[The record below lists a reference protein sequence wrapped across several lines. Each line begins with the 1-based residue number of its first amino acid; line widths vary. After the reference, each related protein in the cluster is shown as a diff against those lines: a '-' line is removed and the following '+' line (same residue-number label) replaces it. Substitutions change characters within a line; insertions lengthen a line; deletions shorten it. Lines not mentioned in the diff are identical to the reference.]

1 MPKIDKKALG
11 ARIKSL
17 RLAKGY
23 TLKDFSKLIQRE
35 NKEESEITES
45 IISRWER
52 GVSVPSP
59 NRLKAIA
66 NIEGISVDE
75 LLYGPQNEYITRLLR
90 EAILKN
96 DRIELSA
103 DELSELFNTLLP
115 RLSPHEFNYTAD
127 TLYSEN
133 KDIIQEFV
141 LTNELYEKWGLIE
154 YSKGAVRKAIEEVQ
168 KAYNQ
173 AIRVRGHLENEE
185 LLFYQ
190 VKDILYST
198 LEKVDQLDKEK

>member
-1 MPKIDKKALG
+1 MINMKPSNIDVG
-11 ARIKSL
+11 RRIKNY
-17 RLAKGY
+17 RKGKGL
-23 TLKDFSKLIQRE
+23 TMVELGKLIDAPQSAISNWEQGDNLPNPERILKLSKVF
-35 NKEESEITES
+35 NVPVNEI
-45 IISRWER
+45 
-52 GVSVPSP
+52 
-59 NRLKAIA
+59 
-66 NIEGISVDE
+66 
-75 LLYGPQNEYITRLLR
+75 LYGPQNEYITRLLR

-96 DRIELSA
+96 HHIELSA

>member
-1 MPKIDKKALG
+1 MKPSNIDVG
-11 ARIKSL
+11 RRIKNY
-17 RLAKGY
+17 RKGKGL
-23 TLKDFSKLIQRE
+23 TMVELGKLIDAPQSAISNWEQGDNLPNPERILKLSKVF
-35 NKEESEITES
+35 NVPVNEI
-45 IISRWER
+45 
-52 GVSVPSP
+52 
-59 NRLKAIA
+59 
-66 NIEGISVDE
+66 
-75 LLYGPQNEYITRLLR
+75 LYGPQNEYITRLLR

-96 DRIELSA
+96 HHIELSA

>member
-1 MPKIDKKALG
+1 MKPSNIDVG
-11 ARIKSL
+11 RRIKNY
-17 RLAKGY
+17 RKGKGL
-23 TLKDFSKLIQRE
+23 TMVELGKLIDAPQSAISNWEQGDNLPNPERILKLSKVF
-35 NKEESEITES
+35 NVPVNEI
-45 IISRWER
+45 
-52 GVSVPSP
+52 
-59 NRLKAIA
+59 
-66 NIEGISVDE
+66 
-75 LLYGPQNEYITRLLR
+75 LYGPQNEYITRLLR

-96 DRIELSA
+96 DHIELSA
-103 DELSELFNTLLP
+103 DELSELFNTLLS

>member
-11 ARIKSL
+11 TRIKSL

-66 NIEGISVDE
+66 SIEGISVDE
-75 LLYGPQNEYITRLLR
+75 LLYGPQDEYITRLLR

-96 DRIELSA
+96 HHIELSA

>member
-1 MPKIDKKALG
+1 MKPSNIDVG
-11 ARIKSL
+11 RRIKNY
-17 RLAKGY
+17 RKGKGL
-23 TLKDFSKLIQRE
+23 TMVELGKLIDAPQSAISNWEQGDNLPNPERILKLSKVF
-35 NKEESEITES
+35 NVPVNEI
-45 IISRWER
+45 
-52 GVSVPSP
+52 
-59 NRLKAIA
+59 
-66 NIEGISVDE
+66 
-75 LLYGPQNEYITRLLR
+75 LYGPQNEYITRLLR

-96 DRIELSA
+96 DHIELSA

>member
-1 MPKIDKKALG
+1 MKPINSDVG
-11 ARIKSL
+11 RRIKNY
-17 RLAKGY
+17 RKGKGL
-23 TLKDFSKLIQRE
+23 TMVELGKLIDAPQ
-35 NKEESEITES
+35 SA
-45 IISRWER
+45 ISNWEQGDNLPNPER
-52 GVSVPSP
+52 LLKLSKVFNVSV
-59 NRLKAIA
+59 NEI
-66 NIEGISVDE
+66 
-75 LLYGPQNEYITRLLR
+75 LYGPQDEYITRLLR

-96 DRIELSA
+96 HHIELSA

>member
-1 MPKIDKKALG
+1 MINMKPSNIDVG
-11 ARIKSL
+11 RRIKNY
-17 RLAKGY
+17 RKGKGL
-23 TLKDFSKLIQRE
+23 TMVELGKLIDAPQSAISNWEQGDNLPNPERILKLSKVF
-35 NKEESEITES
+35 NVPVNEI
-45 IISRWER
+45 
-52 GVSVPSP
+52 
-59 NRLKAIA
+59 
-66 NIEGISVDE
+66 
-75 LLYGPQNEYITRLLR
+75 LYGPQNEYITRLLR

-96 DRIELSA
+96 DHIELSA